1 MSIPDFERADYVQ
14 PRVIEGDTSFG
25 RVPES
30 NGGLLP
36 ALLLGTLAAVFGSV
50 GYALVGLS
58 GFMVSIVA
66 IGVGWLVA
74 KAMMTGSGGVGGRS
88 YQVGAVVLTY
98 FAVSCG
104 DLLHPLWKAH
114 QMGVPAS
121 QLLSPLMLK
130 YAALGPLLG
139 VRSGINGAL
148 GLLILFFGLRTAWRM
163 AAGGPGFG
171 QGGRSG
177 RMNLFGMR

>member
-1 MSIPDFERADYVQ
+1 MSVPDFRRAEYVEPQ
-14 PRVIEGDTSFG
+14 VIEGDTSYQG
-25 RVPES
+25 HPA
-30 NGGLLP
+30 GGSRF
-36 ALLLGTLAAVFGSV
+36 AQSLLLGAGAAVLGSL

-74 KAMMTGSGGVGGRS
+74 KAMMTGSRGVGGRP

-98 FAVSCG
+98 LAVSCG
-104 DLLHPLWKAH
+104 DLIHPLWKAH
-114 QMGVPAS
+114 QMGVATG
-121 QLLSPLMLK
+121 QLLSPLILK
-130 YAALGPLLG
+130 YALLGPLLG
-139 VRSGINGAL
+139 IRNGINGAL

-171 QGGRSG
+171 RGSGPG
-177 RMNLFGMR
+177 RMSPFGMR